1 LAWEHAAVIASE
13 GILGRDRE
21 LEVVASL
28 VAKAPA
34 GGGALL
40 IRGEAGIGKSA
51 LLERAVVLARA
62 AGMRILLTTG
72 IRTETNLPFAGLHQL
87 LRPIL
92 GGLEALPKPQYM
104 ALGVA
109 FGLVEGTAEDP
120 FLIALAT
127 LPLLAD
133 ASARTPI
140 LVAAD
145 DVQWLDRP
153 SADALTFVARRLG
166 SDPLVMVVGLREGE
180 SSPFEAVG
188 ISELALRPLNDR
200 DAREM
205 VSRLAPELAPA
216 VLDRILRE
224 AAGNPLA
231 LAELSATI
239 RHDIASGE
247 GLPDILPL
255 SARLER
261 EFAARTHGLPGD
273 TQWLLLTAA
282 LDSRDVVSEIVA
294 AADVPASAITPAV
307 QARLLEVDGP
317 TLRFHHP
324 LIRSAIQQ
332 RATLEERHAAHAA
345 LAGAVGDVDR
355 AAWHRAAATDMPD
368 ESVAALLD
376 AAADRAI
383 RRGALVVAVEALQR
397 AATLSPNGHAR
408 GTRLLRAVEVA
419 NDIGRMDVV
428 AQMLADAELIDVPSL
443 EDRRQ
448 AWITALSLS
457 GPRARNEDEK
467 LRSVVAAARRAGQ
480 DGETDLGLALLQ
492 FASARSWWVDPGA
505 EIRSE
510 IAAAARQL
518 ADHDDS
524 RVIFLSSIAPEDHVD
539 ELLIQLTERARSAE
553 SLTGNDA
560 RRCGTAALWL
570 GALDLAV
577 GFFSASLAGLRK
589 DGRLG
594 LLARS
599 LTVRAFTS
607 VHLGALGTV
616 ASDLDEGGR
625 LGIETRQPFYLATA
639 DVSHAIYLAHRG
651 DIDGAEARI
660 RDVERVTLGAQA
672 HGVLAETRHARGVI
686 DLAAGR
692 HDVAYEQLRHLFDP
706 THPSYH
712 AAIGGWAVSDFA
724 DAAALTDHVS
734 EAIQVVAR
742 LEADVIRMKM
752 PWWRIGVAYARAV
765 LAAKSGDVPSADAA
779 FATARA
785 MDLERWPLARAR
797 LSLAYGTWLRRQRR
811 VAESRA
817 ELRSARDLLDAIGV
831 RYLADRAQQELG
843 ASGEATRHRGIDILD
858 QLTPQELQI
867 ARLAADGLSNREIG
881 TRLYLSHRTVG
892 SHLYRVFPKL
902 GITSRAQLHTA
913 LN

>member
-1 LAWEHAAVIASE
+1 VIPSE

-21 LEVVASL
+21 LEIIASL
-28 VAKAPA
+28 VGRAKA

-40 IRGEAGIGKSA
+40 IHGDAGIGKSA
-51 LLERAVVLARA
+51 LLERAIGLAQA

-72 IRTETNLPFAGLHQL
+72 VRTETNLPFAGLHQL

-92 GGLEALPKPQYM
+92 IGLDALPKPQYT

-109 FGLVEGTAEDP
+109 FGLVEGNAEDP

-127 LPLLAD
+127 LTLLAD
-133 ASARTPI
+133 AAARTPI
-140 LVAAD
+140 LVVAD

-153 SADALTFVARRLG
+153 SADALAFVARRLG
-166 SDPLVMVVGLREGE
+166 SDQIVMVVGLREGE
-180 SSPFEAVG
+180 QSPFDAAG
-188 ISELALRPLNDR
+188 IEEVALQPLGNR
-200 DAREM
+200 DAQDM
-205 VSRLAPELAPA
+205 VSRLAPELAPS
-216 VLDRILRE
+216 VRDRIIRE
-224 AAGNPLA
+224 ADGNPLA

-239 RHDIASGE
+239 RDDTASGD
-247 GLPDILPL
+247 GLRDTLPL
-255 SARLER
+255 NARLER
-261 EFAARTHGLPGD
+261 AFASRWDELPRD
-273 TQWLLLTAA
+273 TQWLVLIAA
-282 LDSRDVVSEIVA
+282 LDDRDGVSEIVA
-294 AADVPASAITPAV
+294 AAGVPASAIRPAV
-307 QARLLEVDGP
+307 DARLIEVDGP
-317 TLRFHHP
+317 SLRFRHP

-332 RATLEERHAAHAA
+332 RATVAEQHAAHDA
-345 LAGAVGDVDR
+345 LAGVVGDFDR
-355 AAWHRAAATDMPD
+355 AAWHRAAATDLPD

-397 AATLSPNGHAR
+397 AATLSADGRAR
-408 GTRLLRAVEVA
+408 GTRLLRAADVA
-419 NDIGRMDVV
+419 NDIGRMDVIARMV
-428 AQMLADAELIDVPSL
+428 AEAEPIDVPML

-448 AWITALSLS
+448 AWITALSLT
-457 GPRARNEDEK
+457 GPRTRGENEK
-467 LRSVVAAARRAGQ
+467 LRSVVEAAQRAGQ

-505 EIRSE
+505 EIRSQ
-510 IAAAARQL
+510 IAAAAREL
-518 ADHDDS
+518 ADRNDS

-539 ELLIQLTERARSAE
+539 ELLSQLTDRARSAA

-577 GFFSASLAGLRK
+577 GFFSASLARLRK

-599 LTVRAFTS
+599 LTIRAFTS
-607 VHLGALGTV
+607 VHLGVLETV
-616 ASDLDEGGR
+616 SSDLDEGGR

-639 DVSHAIYLAHRG
+639 NVSHAIYLAHRG
-651 DIDGAEARI
+651 DIEGAEARI
-660 RDVERVTLGAQA
+660 RDVERITLGAEA

-712 AAIGGWAVSDFA
+712 AAVGGWAVSDFA

-734 EAIQVVAR
+734 EAIQAVAR
-742 LEADVIRMKM
+742 LEADAIRMKM

-765 LAAKSGDVPSADAA
+765 LAAKTGDVPSADAA
-779 FATARA
+779 FAAARA

-797 LSLAYGTWLRRQRR
+797 LSLAYGTGLRRQRH

-817 ELRSARDLLDAIGV
+817 ELREARDLLDAIGV

-843 ASGEATRHRGIDILD
+843 ASGEATRHRGSDVLD

-867 ARLAADGLSNREIG
+867 ARLASEGLSNREIG

-913 LN
+913 LR